1 MLMDLFYDLVPV
13 KLKRRVHFHAFML
26 DIHERIHAFRSHQIN
41 ENQSGDPIPTLAKDL
56 TKEAWLLCFDE
67 MQVTDVADAMIMR
80 RLFEEMFNNGVVVIT
95 TSNRPPEDLY
105 KGGLQRNLFIPFIDL
120 LKEKCTVHVMR
131 SKTDYRLTG
140 TRSLKVYHS
149 PLGKETTTEL
159 DHIFAELTSGVPSEP
174 GLVEVYGIKL
184 IIPTTAKGVAR
195 LSFDAL
201 CRQAYGAANYIKLA
215 QQYHTLILDNIPKM
229 RTEHKQDAR
238 RFITLIDAL
247 YEHKVKLV
255 CSADTTPNQLFL
267 GKKVNEQ
274 ATEFQDIEVGD
285 LNVSEIFTGEEEIF
299 AFSRAVSRL
308 QEMQTVEY
316 LESPH
321 LPHPYEEHSHHHHQH

>member
-1 MLMDLFYDLVPV
+1 
-13 KLKRRVHFHAFML
+13 
-26 DIHERIHAFRSHQIN
+26 
-41 ENQSGDPIPTLAKDL
+41 
-56 TKEAWLLCFDE
+56 
-67 MQVTDVADAMIMR
+67 
-80 RLFEEMFNNGVVVIT
+80 
-95 TSNRPPEDLY
+95 
-105 KGGLQRNLFIPFIDL
+105 
-120 LKEKCTVHVMR
+120 VHVMR

-149 PLGKETTTEL
+149 PLGKEATTEL